1 MAESR
6 DESELL
12 ERIAKLQEQ
21 LNTPIQSN
29 TSAER
34 VDRGEEQQA
43 KEIED
48 WHILNKR
55 VVSLEEQVMY
65 THTPRWHRLNN
76 RLQRFEERLDYLVA
90 LRKAYTIRSVMVMG
104 FVLAFGIT
112 SFTLAILA
120 IVKIL

>member
-12 ERIAKLQEQ
+12 RRIARLQEQ

-29 TSAER
+29 TPAER
-34 VDRGEEQQA
+34 VDRGEEQA
-43 KEIED
+43 EEIID
-48 WHILNKR
+48 WHILNER
-55 VVSLEEQVMY
+55 VASLEEQAMY
-65 THTPRWHRLNN
+65 THTSRWHRLNN

-90 LRKAYTIRSVMVMG
+90 LRKAYKIRSVMVMG

-112 SFTLAILA
+112 VFTLAILA
-120 IVKIL
+120 MVKMF

>member
-12 ERIAKLQEQ
+12 QRIAKLQEQ

-29 TSAER
+29 TSAEG
-34 VDRGEEQQA
+34 VDRGEEGA
-43 KEIED
+43 KEVVD
-48 WHILNKR
+48 WHTLNER

-65 THTPRWHRLNN
+65 AHAPRWHRLNN
-76 RLQRFEERLDYLVA
+76 RFQRLEERLDYLVA
-90 LRKAYTIRSVMVMG
+90 LRKAYKIRSVVAMG

-112 SFTLAILA
+112 CFTSAIIA
-120 IVKIL
+120 IVKMF